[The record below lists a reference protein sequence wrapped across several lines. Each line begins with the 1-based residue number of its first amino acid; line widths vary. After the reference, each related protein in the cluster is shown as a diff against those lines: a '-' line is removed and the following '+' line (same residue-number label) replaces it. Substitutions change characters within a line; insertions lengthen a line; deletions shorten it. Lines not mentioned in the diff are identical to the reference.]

1 MRLLL
6 DESLP
11 HRLKHDLSWH
21 EVATVAEM
29 GWGGTKNG
37 DLLEMASSKFDV
49 FITADQNLP
58 YQQNIVGYDIG
69 ILILVAQSNRYD
81 DLVLLRPK
89 LLSVLPMIKVG
100 DVVRISP

>member
-1 MRLLL
+1 MLR
-6 DESLP
+6 
-11 HRLKHDLSWH
+11 
-21 EVATVAEM
+21 
-29 GWGGTKNG
+29 WGGTKNG

-49 FITADQNLP
+49 FITAEQNLP